1 MQVQQ
6 SAPRRGFNR
15 RGAQEKQEEERSIWS
30 TYQWGCP
37 TPPGKGEN
45 EEVGK
50 VERGRWIDE
59 EVNTEGGWEEV
70 GDEG

>member
-6 SAPRRGFNR
+6 SAPQRGFNR
-15 RGAQEKQEEERSIWS
+15 RGAQEKQEEERSICS

-37 TPPGKGEN
+37 TPPGKGKN

-50 VERGRWIDE
+50 VEKEGGSLG
-59 EVNTEGGWEEV
+59 EVNAEGGWEV